1 MSELSE
7 YYQHN
12 GERLDQ
18 LDPSNLLVL
27 QNPKYFCFG
36 MDAVLLAQLTN
47 LKAGDFICEFGTG
60 SGVIPLILSGRRNDV
75 KIIALEIQKEMA
87 DMALR
92 SVFLNEMQHR
102 ISVLEADFC
111 KSSNLLGSG
120 VFQLVVCNP
129 PYRSLNRGLINPVQ
143 QKAMS
148 RHEVTGNLEEWVR
161 EAARILSPK
170 GRLAMV
176 YRPQRLAEL
185 IVVLKENHLE
195 PKRMIFIQPKKNRAP
210 NLVFVESVK
219 GANPELIVERP
230 LIVYQQ
236 SGEYTEELINLY
248 HGGGRFEESTR

>member
-1 MSELSE
+1 MSDLSE
-7 YYQHN
+7 YYQQT
-12 GERLDQ
+12 GERLDK
-18 LDPSNLLVL
+18 LENSSLVVL
-27 QNPKYFCFG
+27 QKPEYFCFG

-60 SGVIPLILSGRRNDV
+60 SGVIPLILTNRRSDV
-75 KIIALEIQKEMA
+75 KVIALEIQKEMS

-92 SVFLNEMQHR
+92 SVFLNGVQHR

-111 KSSNLLGSG
+111 RTSTLLGTG

-148 RHEVTGNLEEWVR
+148 RHEISGSLEEWVR
-161 EAARILSPK
+161 EAARILKPK
-170 GRLAMV
+170 GRLAIV

-185 IVVLKENHLE
+185 IMVLKENRLE
-195 PKRMIFIQPKKNRAP
+195 PKRMIFIQSKKNRAP
-210 NLVFVESVK
+210 NLVFIESVK

-230 LIVYQQ
+230 LIIYQQ

-248 HGGGRFEESTR
+248 QGGGRFEESIR